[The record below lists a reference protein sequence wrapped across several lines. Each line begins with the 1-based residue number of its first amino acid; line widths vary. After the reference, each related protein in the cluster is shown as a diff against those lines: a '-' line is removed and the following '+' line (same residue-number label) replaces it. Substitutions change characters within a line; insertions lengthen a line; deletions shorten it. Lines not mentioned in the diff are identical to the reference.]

1 MKTKSYRPDI
11 DGLRAIAVLSVVFF
25 HIEPSYLSGGFL
37 GVDIFFVI
45 SGFLITGIIYKE
57 KLDNTFSFANFYVRR
72 AKRILPPLFLLLI
85 LVLGVGYFI
94 SLPYEY
100 YKVGI
105 STLSVLFFASNMQ
118 YALRTGDYFSN
129 DSSEWPLLHTWSL
142 AVEEQYYFTFPIT
155 LFLLIK
161 FFDKR
166 KFTVLI
172 VFCIASFVLA
182 EYMSRTPQ
190 YQSLSYYLLF
200 TRFGEML
207 VGSLLALLSVSGK
220 LPRFR
225 SNGLATV
232 ALAAIALLMVWVDN
246 SSPFPGFIALA
257 ICLPIAILINS
268 ENTWVNKLL
277 SNRVLVFVGLI
288 SYSLYLFHWPVLAY
302 IRYVFNIKGDGYSL
316 PLNIQILAAIAMFS
330 LALISFFIVERP
342 LRKLSLKPIYVGCYY
357 FLLPTIIVGSIA
369 AYVVY
374 NKGVPQRLSTNL
386 VNANFQY
393 SHIDKN
399 KCPDLVN
406 LGCEGGRTDS
416 KKKIAFFGNSHAEHY
431 FEYVSELA
439 NKYDYDVKLY
449 ASGGCGLGLKGSSE
463 KCQMVR
469 KAFDKVADQAD
480 LIFIAFRWDTLPK
493 GLGDMISGLVKEG
506 KRVVVLAQPP
516 LLTVNP
522 AKVSNC
528 IRLGV
533 HCDTNITISDEYP
546 KYNELVKNIV
556 ISNGG
561 EFVDP
566 YAYVSD
572 KKAYRDGDILYYSDD
587 DHLSVYGAKW
597 LAKAYEGSG
606 AGASI
611 FQ

>member
-1 MKTKSYRPDI
+1 MKAKNYRPDI
-11 DGLRAIAVLSVVFF
+11 DGLRAIAVLSVVLF

-45 SGFLITGIIYKE
+45 SGFLITGIIYRE

-85 LVLGVGYFI
+85 LVLVIGYFI

-105 STLSVLFFASNMQ
+105 STLSVLAFASNMQ

-161 FFDKR
+161 FFDNR
-166 KFTVLI
+166 KFIIL
-172 VFCIASFVLA
+172 FALCIASFILA
-182 EYMSRTPQ
+182 EYMSRTPSL
-190 YQSLSYYLLF
+190 QSVSYYLLF

-225 SNGLATV
+225 SNGLA
-232 ALAAIALLMVWVDN
+232 LAALLVVAALMAFIN
-246 SSPFPGFIALA
+246 ESFPFPGFVALA
-257 ICLPIAILINS
+257 ICLPIAVLINS
-268 ENTWVNKLL
+268 ENTIANKILA
-277 SNRVLVFVGLI
+277 NRVFVFIGLI
-288 SYSLYLFHWPVLAY
+288 SYSLYLFHWPILAY
-302 IRYVFNIKGDGYSL
+302 IRYVFDIKGEGYSL
-316 PLNIQILAAIAMFS
+316 PFNLQIMAVAAMAILS
-330 LALISFFIVERP
+330 LGSFFLIERP
-342 LRKLSLKPIYVGCYY
+342 LRRFKLKPIYVGAFY
-357 FLLPTIIVGSIA
+357 FLIPTLLLGSVA
-369 AYVVY
+369 GYVVY
-374 NKGVPQRLSTNL
+374 NKGLPQRLSTSD
-386 VNANFQY
+386 VNADFQY

-416 KKKIAFFGNSHAEHY
+416 QKKIVFFGNSHAEHY
-431 FEYVSELA
+431 FEYVSTLA

-449 ASGGCGLGLKGSSE
+449 ASGGCGMGGARDSQ
-463 KCQMVR
+463 KCQVVR
-469 KAFDKVADQAD
+469 EAFDKVSESAD
-480 LIFIAFRWDTLPK
+480 LIFIAFRWDK
-493 GLGDMISGLVKEG
+493 RRSGLADLVSSLVKQG

-522 AKVSNC
+522 AKISNC

-533 HCDTNITISDEYP
+533 HCDQDVSVSDQYP
-546 KYNELVKNIV
+546 KYNELVKNIAV
-556 ISNGG
+556 SNGA
-561 EFVDP
+561 EFLDP
-566 YAYVSD
+566 YAYVPD
-572 KKAYRDGDILYYSDD
+572 FKTYRDGDILYYSDD

-597 LAKAYEGSG
+597 LAQLYEN

>member
-11 DGLRAIAVLSVVFF
+11 DGLRAIAVLSVVLF
-25 HIEPSYLSGGFL
+25 HIDPSYLSGGFL

-57 KLDNTFSFANFYVRR
+57 KLNNTFSFANFYVRR
-72 AKRILPPLFLLLI
+72 AKRILPPLFLLLV
-85 LVLGVGYFI
+85 LVMGLGYFI

-100 YKVGI
+100 YKIGI
-105 STLSVLFFASNMQ
+105 STLSVLVFSSNMQ

-166 KFTVLI
+166 KITVLV
-172 VFCIASFVLA
+172 VFCLASFVLA
-182 EYMSRTPQ
+182 EFMSRTAG

-207 VGSLLALLSVSGK
+207 VGSLLALLAVNGT

-225 SNGLATV
+225 SNAVATA
-232 ALAAIALLMVWVDN
+232 ALAAVFGLMVIVDN

-257 ICLPIAILINS
+257 ICVPIAVLINS
-268 ENTWVNKLL
+268 ENTWVNGLL
-277 SNRVLVFVGLI
+277 ANRALVFVGVI

-302 IRYVFNIKGDGYSL
+302 IRYVFDIKGDGYTL
-316 PLNIQILAAIAMFS
+316 PLNVQLLAAAAMLS
-330 LALISFFIVERP
+330 LALFSFFVVERP
-342 LRKLSLKPIYVGCYY
+342 LRKLSLKPAYVGCFY
-357 FLLPTIIVGSIA
+357 FLLPTLIMGSVA
-369 AYVVY
+369 GYVVY
-374 NKGVPQRLSTNL
+374 NKGIPQRLSTSV
-386 VNANFQY
+386 VNANLQY

-416 KKKIAFFGNSHAEHY
+416 KKKIVFFGNSHAEHY
-431 FEYVSELA
+431 FEYVSMLGDR
-439 NKYDYDVKLY
+439 YDYDVKLY
-449 ASGGCGLGLKGSSE
+449 ASGGCGLGLPGSSE
-463 KCQMVR
+463 KCRMVR
-469 KAFDKVADQAD
+469 KAFDKVKDQAD
-480 LIFIAFRWDTLPK
+480 MIFVAFRWDTLPK
-493 GLGDMISGLVKEG
+493 GLGDMISGLVKQG

-522 AKVSNC
+522 AKISNC

-533 HCDTNITISDEYP
+533 HCNEQVDISNQYP
-546 KYNELVKNIV
+546 QYNELVKNIV

-561 EFVDP
+561 EFLDP

-572 KKAYRDGDILYYSDD
+572 KHAYRDGDILYYSDN
-587 DHLSVYGAKW
+587 DHLSVYGAQW
-597 LAKAYEGSG
+597 LAKQYEG